1 MAEILA
7 FRINFSRFKD
17 ILDLLYMGIFLTIM
31 FKKHTDIET
40 KVLGKKCILD
50 MHVCG
55 NFVTVYLVLTLLGGG
70 EGGECFFLYL
80 SCLIMFI
87 LL

>member
-7 FRINFSRFKD
+7 FGINFSRFKD

-50 MHVCG
+50 MHVYG
-55 NFVTVYLVLTLLGGG
+55 NL
-70 EGGECFFLYL
+70 
-80 SCLIMFI
+80 
-87 LL
+87 